1 MSRILPLIAFA
12 LIITTP
18 TLARADAFDFY
29 INPIL
34 GKVPDSPCAKEIKQL
49 DVADLTEVD
58 QVIPDAN
65 AAFLMVK
72 TNDTRY
78 AKLLVT
84 SARRKITEEKTLPIL
99 LIDRF
104 VTYRPGED
112 QAFHAIGRNVNL
124 FNGFRFSLDLGQV
137 VPEEVGG
144 DLKFSTDGGKQTL
157 EVIGKAKMYL
167 ITKPM
172 PEAIPKKS
180 AKLVVAEKFE
190 AKYWEGKYK
199 LFDDGRRT
207 GILTFN
213 VDQEGTVRGTL
224 VSDKDGKTYNVNGKV
239 GKEKHAIDFTVT
251 LPRTEQTFTG
261 WMFTG
266 DGKAITGSSR
276 MLAGAGQQAREM
288 GFYAIRMEE

>member
-1 MSRILPLIAFA
+1 M
-12 LIITTP
+12 
-18 TLARADAFDFY
+18 
-29 INPIL
+29 
-34 GKVPDSPCAKEIKQL
+34 
-49 DVADLTEVD
+49 
-58 QVIPDAN
+58 
-65 AAFLMVK
+65 K

-84 SARRKITEEKTLPIL
+84 SARRKISEEKTLPIL

-112 QAFHAIGRNVNL
+112 QAFHAIGKNVNL

-144 DLKFSTDGGKQTL
+144 DLKFTVDGTKLLL
-157 EVIGKAKMYL
+157 EPVGKAKIFL
-167 ITKPM
+167 LTKPM
-172 PEAIPKKS
+172 PEAIPKKG
-180 AKLVVAEKFE
+180 AKLVVGEKFE
-190 AKYWEGKYK
+190 AKYWDGKYK

-207 GILTFN
+207 GVLTFTI
-213 VDQEGTVRGTL
+213 DEQGTVRGSL
-224 VSDKDGKTYNVNGKV
+224 VSDKDGKTYNLNGKV
-239 GKEKHAIDFTVT
+239 GKDKHAIDFTVT

-266 DGKAITGSSR
+266 DGKAIVGSSK

-288 GFYAIRMEE
+288 GFYALRIEE

>member
-1 MSRILPLIAFA
+1 MLRFLLLAVVA
-12 LIITTP
+12 LATMP
-18 TLARADAFDFY
+18 TLVRADAFDYY

-65 AAFLMVK
+65 AALLMVK

-84 SARRKITEEKTLPIL
+84 SARRKISEEKTLPIL

-112 QAFHAIGRNVNL
+112 QAFHAIGKNVNL

-144 DLKFSTDGGKQTL
+144 DLKFTSDGAKLIL
-157 EVIGKAKMYL
+157 EPIGKAKMYL

-172 PEAIPKKS
+172 PEAIPKKG
-180 AKLVVAEKFE
+180 AKLVVGEKFE
-190 AKYWEGKYK
+190 ARFWEGKYK

-207 GILTFN
+207 GILTLN
-213 VDQEGTVRGTL
+213 VDEQGTVRGTL

-239 GKEKHAIDFTVT
+239 GKEKHAVDFTVT
-251 LPRTEQTFTG
+251 LPRTEQTFSG

-266 DGKAITGSSR
+266 DGKAIVGSSK

-288 GFYAIRMEE
+288 GFYALRIEE

>member
-1 MSRILPLIAFA
+1 MSRLLPLAAFT
-12 LIITTP
+12 LILTAPTP
-18 TLARADAFDFY
+18 ARADAFDFY
-29 INPIL
+29 INPVL

-65 AAFLMVK
+65 AALLMVK

-112 QAFHAIGRNVNL
+112 QAFHAIGKNVNL

-144 DLKFSTDGGKQTL
+144 DLKFTVDGAKLIL
-157 EVIGKAKMYL
+157 EPIGKAKMYL
-167 ITKPM
+167 ITKPL
-172 PEAIPKKS
+172 PEALPKKG
-180 AKLVVAEKFE
+180 AKLVVGEKFE
-190 AKYWEGKYK
+190 AKYWDGKYK

-207 GILTFN
+207 GMLTFN
-213 VDQEGTVRGTL
+213 IDEQGTVRGTL

-266 DGKAITGSSR
+266 DGKAIVGSSK

-288 GFYAIRMEE
+288 GFYAVRIEE